1 MDCATGGARWQGGQ
15 KTNWT
20 RPPSAGGSASRGGA
34 LRLNQREFASRAGIA
49 TNTYGQYETGT
60 RLISPK
66 RAVDLC
72 EQYGLT
78 LDWIYRG
85 DPGNLPYRLA
95 AAIKALSELDNEA

>member
-1 MDCATGGARWQGGQ
+1 MARRAEDELDPAPVGRRLRL
-15 KTNWT
+15 T
-20 RPPSAGGSASRGGA
+20 RGA